1 MMDLKKSKIAVLM
14 GGWNEESEVSMQS
27 GQAVFSCLTEND
39 FTNCHQ
45 VIVDNNLIQN
55 LQDLNPDI
63 AFNALHGKFGEDGN
77 LQSILNFL
85 NIPYTHSGVLASAI
99 GMDKLR
105 TAIMLSSF
113 NIVQSPRFA
122 VLKKGSSENPYLID
136 KIGYPFVIKP
146 INSGSSVGVEIFLEE
161 GGFDIDDYDWKYGSE
176 VMIEEYIKG
185 KEVQVGV
192 INNRAVGAIEVR
204 PKNLFYDYECK
215 YVDGMTDYVMP
226 AEVSNQ
232 VYDKLL
238 SISEQIHLAFN
249 CNNISRIDFIVK
261 EESNEIY
268 FLEVNTHPGL
278 TSHSLV
284 PKIGSYYNIS
294 FFEII
299 ESLLISSKC
308 DI

>member
-1 MMDLKKSKIAVLM
+1 MMELRNKKIAILM

-27 GQAVFSCLTEND
+27 GQAVQSCLLKNG
-39 FTNCHQ
+39 FNN
-45 VIVDNNLIQN
+45 IYPILVDDNLINNLQS
-55 LQDLNPDI
+55 LKPDI

-77 LQSILNFL
+77 IQSILNFL
-85 NIPYTHSGVLASAI
+85 KIPYTHSGVLASAI

-105 TAIMLSSF
+105 SAIMLSSF
-113 NIVQSPRFA
+113 NIVQSPRFE
-122 VLKKGSSENPYLID
+122 VLDQGSSENSYLIE

-146 INSGSSVGVEIFLEE
+146 INSGSSVGVEVFLKEDE
-161 GGFDIDDYDWKYGSE
+161 FNINNYEWNYGSR
-176 VMIEEYIKG
+176 VMIEDYIKG
-185 KEVQVGV
+185 KEVQVAV
-192 INNRAVGAIEVR
+192 VNNRAVGAIEVR

-215 YVDGMTDYVMP
+215 YVDGMTDYIMP
-226 AEVSNQ
+226 AEVSSQ

-238 SISEQIHLAFN
+238 SISQKVHIAFD
-249 CNNISRIDFIVK
+249 CNNISRIDYIVK
-261 EESNEIY
+261 EDSDEIY

-284 PKIGSYYNIS
+284 PKIASYSDIS

-299 ESLLISSKC
+299 ESLLISSRC